1 MTTNSPA
8 SAQPDTRPSQASRT
22 PGRVAGALLLAFG
35 AFWVLVAFDLLRGN
49 RDLATPGRPL
59 VPGVTTLLQSTSW
72 RLGLALALVLA
83 VAALTAG
90 WFLLRG
96 IGGRR
101 WALLAAA
108 VAGALGAL
116 APSSLVA
123 TLAIVVLGVL
133 LPAALVL
140 VGELTGRKP
149 RLRPVGATAAVAGDA
164 APAAPLGETNGL
176 AIAAL
181 IVVFFNGLVGAIL
194 GHVALGQ
201 LSRRNQRGRGLALA
215 AIIIGW
221 ITVAIAVLGVAAV
234 VVAAAVLSGGGS

>member
-8 SAQPDTRPSQASRT
+8 GAQPDTWPSQASRT

-96 IGGRR
+96 IGGRK
-101 WALLAAA
+101 WGLLAAA

-116 APSSLVA
+116 APSSFVA

-140 VGELTGRKP
+140 VGELIGRKP
-149 RLRPVGATAAVAGDA
+149 RPRAGATVAVGGDT

-221 ITVAIAVLGVAAV
+221 TTVAIAVLGVAAV

>member
-1 MTTNSPA
+1 MTTNSPV

-149 RLRPVGATAAVAGDA
+149 RPRAGATVAVGGDT

-201 LSRRNQRGRGLALA
+201 LTRRNQRGRGLALA

-221 ITVAIAVLGVAAV
+221 TTVAIAVLGVAAV